1 MDTKNILYILEF
13 AISIILKNAED
24 HLININLKELKE
36 RVPEII
42 FKQGLD
48 YYKNGQV
55 KITNW
60 DNSSVIASVQDGHPY
75 VVRLS
80 VDERFFETVCTCSYN
95 HVCKHAVAA
104 ALAIID
110 DHVRDEDI
118 VDGANWREYFE
129 KQIAIQRVNTDFSE
143 EVRWKLIYVV
153 HILENYWNLKPI
165 KVYMKK
171 DGTHGR
177 IQEPSFSELSAQNV
191 FNTASDLIAISYLE
205 RVQSQQSSTYYRG
218 RLEASYLKFGL
229 DAGELFSLLR
239 NSEINLKNEDGSIG
253 KRIRFGRKPWHLIF
267 RLEEINKHFRF
278 HPYFIRDNEEIRVDD
293 KIKILTT
300 RPIWFYRDGKLY
312 RCEFPFSYD
321 YLKSFIE
328 DGLTLS
334 LPRDE
339 YQTFISD
346 YLAKLPIFPYLE
358 FPEGIEVQELTQV
371 TGKRIYLEEIDDQLV
386 VTLSSLYDNVEVS
399 FNQPTDQFLHYDK
412 KNNQIIR
419 VRRDRKTE
427 AQIRNEIIDSN
438 IMEDTPGLFYTNWEN
453 ALDWLFDGLPALV
466 KSGFEVLGE
475 ESLTKLKVNRN
486 KPKISMALSS
496 EVDWFDLELNIEFNG
511 VPLSLAELKKALQK
525 EKKFVRLKDKSIARL
540 PEKLIQKF
548 QYLIEFGQPETSAI
562 RFQDHHLSFVDKL
575 LDEADSK
582 ELDSLSEKKLKK
594 LDRFKKI
601 KEYQLPENLIGE
613 LRDYQKAG
621 YNWLNFLKEF
631 SFGGCLAD
639 DMGLGK
645 TVQSL
650 AFLQN
655 EINNKK
661 IPNLIIAPTSIL
673 FNWQREIEKFTPEI
687 NYLIHYGTKRS
698 RDVRKLRKKAL
709 ILTSYGHL
717 RRDVTFLKDINF
729 HYIVLD
735 ESQNIKN
742 PHSDTAQAARNL
754 QSANR
759 LALTGTPVEN
769 NTMDLWSQFS
779 FLSPGLL
786 GAQGFF
792 KENFMRPIE
801 KDQNEQ
807 VASTL
812 KKIIFPFIL
821 RRTKDE
827 VVKELPPKIEN
838 VIYSPMSEEQQ
849 NIYNKVRD
857 SYRNAIVEDIS
868 SKGLGKST
876 MRVLEGLTKLRQV
889 ACHPFLVDKNFE
901 HEAGKF
907 EALKLMIEEIISENH
922 KVLVFSQFVK
932 MLSVMREYLDEQAI
946 EYSYLDGSTKDREG
960 AVNKF
965 QDEEDIRIFLISL
978 KAGGVGLNLTAADYV
993 IHYDPWWNPAV
1004 EMQASDRAHRIGQT
1018 KKVFSYKLIAKDS
1031 VEEKILQLQQQKKA
1045 LVQKLITTEG
1055 GFFKSLT
1062 KGDIIDLFS

>member
-1 MDTKNILYILEF
+1 M
-13 AISIILKNAED
+13 
-24 HLININLKELKE
+24 ININLRELKE

-42 FKQGLD
+42 FKQGLE
-48 YYKNGQV
+48 YYKKGQV

-75 VVRLS
+75 VVRIS
-80 VDERFFETVCTCSYN
+80 ANGRFFETVCTCSYSN
-95 HVCKHAVAA
+95 VCKHAVAA
-104 ALAIID
+104 ALAIIE
-110 DHVRDEDI
+110 DHVREEEFEDST
-118 VDGANWREYFE
+118 NWREYFE
-129 KQIAIQRVNTDFSE
+129 KQIAIQRVNTDFDQ
-143 EVRWKLIYVV
+143 EVRWKLIYVI

-177 IQEPSFSELSAQNV
+177 IQEPSFSELSSQNV
-191 FNTASDLIAISYLE
+191 FSTASDLIAISYLE

-229 DAGELFSLLR
+229 DAGELFNLLR
-239 NSEINLKNEDGSIG
+239 NSEINIKNEDGSIG
-253 KRIRFGRKPWHLIF
+253 KRIRFGRTPWHLIF
-267 RLEEINKHFRF
+267 RLEKVNKHFRF
-278 HPYFIRDNEEIRVDD
+278 HPYFIRNNEEVRVDD
-293 KIKILTT
+293 QIKILTT
-300 RPIWFYRDGKLY
+300 RPIWFYRNGKLY

-328 DGLTLS
+328 DGLIVS
-334 LPRDE
+334 LPKDE

-358 FPEGIEVQELTQV
+358 FPEGIEVQELTAV

-386 VTLSSLYDNVEVS
+386 VTLSAVYDSVEVP

-419 VRRDRKTE
+419 VRRDRIKE
-427 AQIRNEIIDSN
+427 EDIRNEIIDSN
-438 IMEDTPGLFYTNWEN
+438 ILEDTPGLFYTNWEM
-453 ALDWLFDGLPALV
+453 ALDWLFDGLPQLV
-466 KSGFEVLGE
+466 KNGFEVLGE
-475 ESLTKLKVNRN
+475 ESLTKLRVNR
-486 KPKISMALSS
+486 KRPKISMALSS
-496 EVDWFDLELNIEFNG
+496 EVDWFDLNLTIEFDG
-511 VPLSLAELKKALQK
+511 VPLTLAELKKALQK
-525 EKKFVRLKDKSIARL
+525 GKRFVRLKNGSIARL

-548 QYLIEFGQPETSAI
+548 QYLIEFGQTETSSI

-582 ELDSLSEKKLKK
+582 ELDKRSEKKLKK
-594 LDRFKKI
+594 LDNFNKI
-601 KEYQLPENLIGE
+601 KDQRLPENLIGE

-621 YNWLNFLKEF
+621 FNWLNFLREF

-645 TVQSL
+645 TVQTL

-655 EINNKK
+655 ELNNNKK
-661 IPNLIIAPTSIL
+661 PNLIIAPTSVL

-687 NYLIHYGTKRS
+687 EYLLHYGTKRN
-698 RDVRKLRKKAL
+698 RDVRRLRKKSL
-709 ILTSYGHL
+709 ILTTYGHL
-717 RRDVTFLKDINF
+717 RRDIDFLKDINF
-729 HYIVLD
+729 HYVVLD

-754 QSANR
+754 QSSNR

-769 NTMDLWSQFS
+769 NTMELWSQFS

-786 GAQGFF
+786 GTQGFF

-801 KDQNEQ
+801 KDKNEQ
-807 VASTL
+807 VAATL

-821 RRTKDE
+821 RRTKEE
-827 VVKELPPKIEN
+827 VVKELPAKIEN
-838 VIYSPMSEEQQ
+838 IMYSPMSDAQQ
-849 NIYNKVRD
+849 KVYEKVRD
-857 SYRNAIVEDIS
+857 AYRNSIVEEIS

-876 MRVLEGLTKLRQV
+876 MRILEGLTKLRQV
-889 ACHPFLVDKNFE
+889 ACHPLLVDRKFE
-901 HEAGKF
+901 EESGKF
-907 EALKLMIEEIISENH
+907 EALKEMIEEIIAENH

-932 MLSVMREYLDEQAI
+932 MLHVIREYLDEQAI
-946 EYSYLDGSTKDREG
+946 EYSYLDGSTKDRES
-960 AVNKF
+960 AVDNF
-965 QDEEDIRIFLISL
+965 QNDESIRIFLISL
-978 KAGGVGLNLTAADYV
+978 KAGGIGLNLTAADYV

-1018 KKVFSYKLIAKDS
+1018 KNVFTYKLIAKDS
-1031 VEEKILQLQQQKKA
+1031 VEEKILSLQHIKRA
-1045 LVQKLITTEG
+1045 LVEKLITTEG
-1055 GFFKSLT
+1055 GLYKSLS

>member
-1 MDTKNILYILEF
+1 MLSVCFFGYDEGLLI
-13 AISIILKNAED
+13 
-24 HLININLKELKE
+24 HINIKELKDQ
-36 RVPEII
+36 VPEVI
-42 FKQGLD
+42 FKQGLE
-48 YYKNGQV
+48 YYTKGQV

-60 DNSSVIASVQDGHPY
+60 DNSSIIASVQDGHPY

-80 VDERFFETVCTCSYN
+80 TDERFFESVCTCSYN
-95 HVCKHAVAA
+95 HICKHAVAA
-104 ALAIID
+104 ALAIIE
-110 DHVRDEDI
+110 DHVRDDEL
-118 VDGANWREYFE
+118 VEGTNWREYFE
-129 KQIAIQRVNTDFSE
+129 KQIAIQTVNTDFSQ

-177 IQEPSFSELSAQNV
+177 IQEPSFNELSSQNV
-191 FNTASDLIAISYLE
+191 FNTSSDLIAISYLE

-229 DAGELFSLLR
+229 DAGELFNLLR
-239 NSEINLKNEDGSIG
+239 YSEIHLKNEDGSIG
-253 KRIRFGRKPWHLIF
+253 RRIRFGRRTWRLIF
-267 RLEEINKHFRF
+267 RLEETNSHYSF
-278 HPYFIRDNEEIRVDD
+278 HPYFVRDEEEIKVDEN
-293 KIKILTT
+293 IKILST
-300 RPIWFYRDGKLY
+300 RPIWFYRNGKLY
-312 RCEFPFSYD
+312 NCPFPFSYD
-321 YLKSFIE
+321 YLKPFVE
-328 DGLTLS
+328 ENLKVTLS
-334 LPRDE
+334 KDE

-371 TGKRIYLEEIDDQLV
+371 TGKRIYLEEIEDQLV
-386 VTLSSLYDNVEVS
+386 VTLSSLYENVEVS
-399 FNQPTDQFLHYDK
+399 YNQPTDQFLHYDK

-419 VRRDRKTE
+419 VRRNREIED
-427 AQIRNEIIDSN
+427 QIRSEIIDSN
-438 IMEDTPGLFYTNWEN
+438 IIEDSPGLFYTSWDS
-453 ALDWLFDGLPALV
+453 ALEWLFDGLPNLV

-475 ESLTKLKVNRN
+475 ESLTKLKVNRK

-496 EVDWFDLELNIEFNG
+496 EVDWFDLNLNIEFDG
-511 VPLSLAELKKALQK
+511 IPLTLAELKKALRK
-525 EKKFVRLKDKSIARL
+525 EKKFVKLKDGSIARL

-548 QYLIEFGQPETSAI
+548 QYLIEFGQSDTSSI

-582 ELDSLSEKKLKK
+582 NLDNLSEKKLKR
-594 LDRFKKI
+594 LERFKKI
-601 KEYQLPENLIGE
+601 KEYPLPENLIGE
-613 LRDYQKAG
+613 LRDYQRAG
-621 YNWLNFLKEF
+621 YNWLYFLKEF

-645 TVQSL
+645 TVQTL
-650 AFLQN
+650 AFLQR
-655 EINNKK
+655 EINSKK
-661 IPNLIIAPTSIL
+661 LPNLIIAPTSVL
-673 FNWQREIEKFTPEI
+673 FNWQREIEKFTPDI
-687 NYLIHYGTKRS
+687 DYLLHYGTKRS
-698 RDVRKLRKKAL
+698 RDIRRIRKREL
-709 ILTSYGHL
+709 ILTTYGHL
-717 RRDVTFLKDINF
+717 RRDISFLKDLNF
-729 HYIVLD
+729 HYVVLD

-754 QSANR
+754 QTSNR

-769 NTMDLWSQFS
+769 NTMDLWSQFA

-786 GAQGFF
+786 GGQAFF

-807 VASTL
+807 VATTL

-838 VIYSPMSEEQQ
+838 VIYSPMSDEQQ
-849 NIYNKVRD
+849 EIYDKVRD
-857 SYRNAIVEDIS
+857 SYRSAIDQEIS
-868 SKGLGKST
+868 SKGLGKSA

-889 ACHPFLVDKNFE
+889 ACHPHLVDAKFQA
-901 HEAGKF
+901 EAGKF
-907 EALKLMIEEIISENH
+907 EALKLMLDDITSESH

-932 MLSVMREYLDEQAI
+932 MLTIIREYLDEEAI
-946 EYSYLDGSTKDREG
+946 EYSYLDGSTKDREA
-960 AVNKF
+960 AVNLF
-965 QDEEDIRIFLISL
+965 QEDSDTKIFLISL

-1018 KKVFSYKLIAKDS
+1018 KRVFTYKLISKDS
-1031 VEEKILQLQQQKKA
+1031 VEEKILSLQDKKKA
-1045 LVQKLITTEG
+1045 LVQKLISTEG
-1055 GFFKSLT
+1055 GFYKSLS
-1062 KGDIIDLFS
+1062 KNDIVDLFS